1 MVIWWDIYTNIHY
14 WLVVEPPTSLKNYGV
29 SNSWDDEIPNIWKNN
44 PNVPK
49 HQPDYISADI
59 VVQTS
64 KISQEIDS
72 LVQRTICEIG
82 PAVYAARTG
91 RLWKIVFPPL
101 LVSFKKRTVLMPFG
115 NQTWLARKSPIYRF
129 IYRLFSQ
136 LEISTSKGF
145 SS

>member
-1 MVIWWDIYTNIHY
+1 MMGYIYTNIHY
-14 WLVVEPPTSLKNYGV
+14 WLVVEPPTPLKNDGV
-29 SNSWDDEIPNIWKNN
+29 SNSWDDEIPNIWENN

-49 HQPDYISADI
+49 RQPDYISADI

-91 RLWKIVFPPL
+91 RL
-101 LVSFKKRTVLMPFG
+101 
-115 NQTWLARKSPIYRF
+115 
-129 IYRLFSQ
+129 
-136 LEISTSKGF
+136 
-145 SS
+145 